1 MGSSLVLVIEDH
13 LLRRMNAAEVLREAG
28 YDVIEASDAAVAPA
42 APEDRSGVRPC
53 GAEVQMSKVR
63 DGLDLALLI
72 RRVYPHIRVILSSS
86 LFGRAGYVRFTPRP
100 LTQGRIN
107 FARTE
112 LPLPHLLH

>member
-28 YDVIEASDAAVAPA
+28 YDVIEASDAAVATA

-63 DGLDLALLI
+63 DGVDLALLI
-72 RRVYPHIRVILSSS
+72 RRVYPHIAHSGTDQLCAGGAASAAPDSLRQLGGGPGLS
-86 LFGRAGYVRFTPRP
+86 T
-100 LTQGRIN
+100 
-107 FARTE
+107 
-112 LPLPHLLH
+112 